1 MLQLHPRAVISHGS
15 AAVLH
20 DLPVFPEAVRTVHLT
35 RDRHGG
41 GVRRSVVHVHGSPL
55 AVEDVTVVDGLSVT
69 SLARTVADLA
79 RTLPYPQAV
88 AIGDR
93 ALAIGLDPT
102 DLAIAVEMGLKRAGA
117 AQARRV
123 AHFIDGR
130 SDSVGESFSRV
141 GFAEDNLPPPLPQ
154 FEVYDD
160 TGEFVARADF
170 GWPEMRTL
178 GEFDGREKYL
188 RFRRPDEGLE
198 EFLLREKAR
207 EDALRDLGWQ
217 VVRWMW
223 AELFRRR
230 VIADRLLRAFERGR
244 RQQSARVSLIGARPA
259 QSG

>member
-1 MLQLHPRAVISHGS
+1 MISHGS

-20 DLPVFPEAVRTVHLT
+20 GLPIFPEAVRNLHLT

-55 AVEDVTVVDGLSVT
+55 ADADVTVIDGLPVT

-102 DLAIAVEMGLKRAGA
+102 DLAVAIEMGLKRAGA

-123 AHFIDGR
+123 AQFIDGR
-130 SDSVGESFSRV
+130 SESVGESFSRV
-141 GFAEDNLPPPLPQ
+141 GFAEDRLPAPVPQ
-154 FEVYDD
+154 FEVFDD
-160 TGEFVARADF
+160 SGDFLGRSDF
-170 GWPEMRTL
+170 GWPELRTL
-178 GEFDGREKYL
+178 GEFDGREKYV
-188 RFRRPDEGLE
+188 RYRRRDETLE

-217 VVRWMW
+217 VVRWVW
-223 AELFRRR
+223 AELFRKR

-244 RQQSARVSLIGARPA
+244 R
-259 QSG
+259 